1 MVTLLAIE
9 TSTDACS
16 VALSHGSIVQ
26 ETFVIQPRE
35 HNKILLP
42 MVDEILKGLRL
53 TFADLDALA
62 FGVGPGSFTGLRLS
76 AGVVQGLAFA
86 ANKPVIPVS
95 SLAALAFST
104 GEYLGDHA
112 PQNIIT
118 VIDAR
123 MQDVYFGAFR
133 FDRGSL
139 TRLAEDALLPASQ
152 LTALA
157 KNIPDSIIVGD
168 GWPADVAMPSTGK
181 PMAAIYP
188 HASAVLALAKERFHA
203 GETVAAEQALPVY
216 LRETVS
222 WQKWQPKSS
231 KKIN

>member
-1 MVTLLAIE
+1 MSTLLAIE

-26 ETFVIQPRE
+26 ESFVIRPRE

-42 MVDEILKGLRL
+42 MVDEILKGMRL
-53 TFADLDALA
+53 TFADLDAIA

-86 ANKPVIPVS
+86 ANKPVIPIS
-95 SLAALAFST
+95 SLAALAFSA
-104 GEYLGDHA
+104 GEYLGSHSS
-112 PQNIIT
+112 QNIIT

-139 TRLAEDALLPASQ
+139 TRLSEDALLPVSQ

-157 KNIPDSIIVGD
+157 KNIPDPIVIGD
-168 GWPADVAMPSTGK
+168 GWPVDLVMPSTIR
-181 PMAAIYP
+181 PTTTIYP
-188 HASAVLALAKERFHA
+188 HANAVLALAKERLDA
-203 GETVAAEQALPVY
+203 NETVTAEQALPVY

-222 WQKWQPKSS
+222 WQKWQPKSN